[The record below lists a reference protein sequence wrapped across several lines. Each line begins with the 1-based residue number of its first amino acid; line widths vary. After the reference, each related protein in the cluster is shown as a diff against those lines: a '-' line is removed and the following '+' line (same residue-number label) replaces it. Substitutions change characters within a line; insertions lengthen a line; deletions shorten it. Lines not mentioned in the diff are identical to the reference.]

1 MTGPLKNARHER
13 FAQELAKGKSQSEA
27 YKSAGYSATGNAA
40 ESAAARLVR
49 NVQVSGRVGQLKARA
64 AERAVVT
71 VESITQR
78 LLSIAEKGEGKED
91 ASLLSVARA
100 SLMDA
105 AKLNGLIIDRSKVG
119 IDLSDL
125 SEEDLDALDRIL
137 ARKTPDA

>member
-1 MTGPLKNARHER
+1 
-13 FAQELAKGKSQSEA
+13 
-27 YKSAGYSATGNAA
+27 
-40 ESAAARLVR
+40 
-49 NVQVSGRVGQLKARA
+49 
-64 AERAVVT
+64 VVT